1 MLTNNSLRAF
11 FLECLIAIFRAAKIY
26 NNPIIIVADIKIRV
40 IEAIGDGNN
49 NKLKTNV
56 KIQNPTIKIMRGD
69 KCFSTFLD

>member
-11 FLECLIAIFRAAKIY
+11 FILCCIAIFNAANTY

-56 KIQNPTIKIMRGD
+56 KIQNPTIIIFDRN
-69 KCFSTFLD
+69 